1 MVRFCMIAINLKL
14 DKIDYSMILV
24 SLRIRYFLTVI
35 KWYVLT
41 SIIDSM
47 RLVRKK
53 INPINEWNQV
63 SCTSD
68 IIYE

>member
-1 MVRFCMIAINLKL
+1 MIAINLKL

-63 SCTSD
+63 S
-68 IIYE
+68 

>member
-1 MVRFCMIAINLKL
+1 MVRFCLIAVNLKL

-53 INPINEWNQV
+53 INPINEWNHV

>member
-1 MVRFCMIAINLKL
+1 MIAINLKL

>member
-1 MVRFCMIAINLKL
+1 MVRFCLIAVNLKL

-53 INPINEWNQV
+53 INPINKWNQV

>member
-1 MVRFCMIAINLKL
+1 MVRFCLIAVNLKL